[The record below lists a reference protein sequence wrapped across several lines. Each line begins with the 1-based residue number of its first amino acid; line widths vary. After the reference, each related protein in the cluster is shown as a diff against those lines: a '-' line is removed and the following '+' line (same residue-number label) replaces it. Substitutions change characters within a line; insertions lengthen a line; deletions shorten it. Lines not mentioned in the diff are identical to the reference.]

1 MLFISMSRD
10 QHSNVVSGGAGLI
23 LSALIT
29 TQSNIQK
36 ITIMRNGAGV
46 ILSALIVPPRCTLS
60 TSCLHRHINPYPHQ
74 TVIENWE
81 DDMQVKIG

>member
-46 ILSALIVPPRCTLS
+46 ILSALIVPPRCNLS
-60 TSCLHRHINPYPHQ
+60 TVVFIDTLIRIHIKLSLR
-74 TVIENWE
+74 TGRMIC
-81 DDMQVKIG
+81 K